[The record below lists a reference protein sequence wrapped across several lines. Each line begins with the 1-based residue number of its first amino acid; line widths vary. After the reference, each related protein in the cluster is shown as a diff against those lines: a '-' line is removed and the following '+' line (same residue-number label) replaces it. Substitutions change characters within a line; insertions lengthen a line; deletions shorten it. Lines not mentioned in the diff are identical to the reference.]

1 MDGGHGA
8 CRAESVGKSGA
19 RMMLLKNSPIEVT
32 TKDEVPSRMAVLIWG
47 PAGSGK
53 TTLAATAPGKKLWLS
68 LGDQEHVSIMHRTDV
83 IVMGL
88 YKYGYQDILKYGQND
103 NPFGLDQILA
113 DNEDIETVVFD
124 SVTALTDAA
133 LRKAVD
139 MKLGASRTFSPSME
153 HPGMSAYGGRNA
165 IVLEVLSGLL
175 RVTAKHG
182 VHVIFT
188 AHEADPEKDA
198 EGVVQYITI
207 MLGGKLVN
215 NVTWRLS
222 EIWYLSEDAK
232 GRQLAV
238 RPARKHRPMKTRM
251 FTGKGEPEFIL
262 SYDSDKP
269 DKGQMTI
276 AAFYEQWLKTK
287 GKLAIPKSRRD

>member
-1 MDGGHGA
+1 MSNVTPI
-8 CRAESVGKSGA
+8 R
-19 RMMLLKNSPIEVT
+19 SPLELT
-32 TKDEVPSRMAVLIWG
+32 SRDEVPSRMAVLLWG
-47 PAGSGK
+47 HAGAGK
-53 TTLAATAPGKKLWLS
+53 TTFAATAPGDKLWLS
-68 LGDQEHVSIMHRTDV
+68 FGDQEHVSVMGRHDV
-83 IVMGL
+83 SVMGL
-88 YKYGYQDILKYGQND
+88 YKYGYNDILKYGQSN

-113 DNEDIETVVFD
+113 TDDNIHTVVCD

-139 MKLGASRTFSPSME
+139 MKLGASRGFTPTME

-165 IVLEVLSGLL
+165 IVLEVLTGLL

-182 VHVIFT
+182 VHLIMT

-238 RPARKHRPMKTRM
+238 RPTRKHRPMKTRM

-262 SYDSDKP
+262 TYDADKP

-276 AAFYEQWLKTK
+276 ASFYEQWLKNK
-287 GKLAIPKSRRD
+287 SKLAIPKSRRE